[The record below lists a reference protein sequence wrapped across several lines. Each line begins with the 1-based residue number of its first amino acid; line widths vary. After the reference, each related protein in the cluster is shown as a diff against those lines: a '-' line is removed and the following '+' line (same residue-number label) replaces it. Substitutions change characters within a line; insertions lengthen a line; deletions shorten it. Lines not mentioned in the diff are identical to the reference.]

1 MGGATAAWAASLVAA
16 PAHFRI
22 LIILTRWRWNQT
34 MSGDRLAETPVLIG
48 QGTGPL
54 QGGRWPLTG
63 ETLLI
68 GRGAECD
75 IIVSDRQVSRHHARV
90 RRVAEGEYEVEDL
103 GSKNGTHLN
112 GVALL
117 KPHRLVDGD
126 VVQIALAAKLL
137 YVGSEATMPLAP
149 EEEGRAAHGRV
160 SVDRQAHRIW
170 VAGREL
176 EPPLSP
182 PQYRLLD
189 LLVTRAGQV
198 VSREEIVTLVWEGSE
213 SEGISEQAI
222 DALVRRLRDRLAEAD
237 PGHTYVTTVRG
248 HGFRLDERQ

>member
-1 MGGATAAWAASLVAA
+1 MAA

-22 LIILTRWRWNQT
+22 LIILIGWRQGQV
-34 MSGDRLAETPVLIG
+34 MSSDRLAETPVLIG

-54 QGGRWPLTG
+54 KGGRWLLTG

-68 GRGAECD
+68 GRGPECD
-75 IIVSDRQVSRHHARV
+75 VVVPDRQVSRHHARV
-90 RRVAEGEYEVEDL
+90 RRLAEGEYEVEDL
-103 GSKNGTHLN
+103 DSKNGTHLN
-112 GVALL
+112 GIALHA
-117 KPHRLVDGD
+117 PRRLVDGD
-126 VVQIALAAKLL
+126 VIQIALAAKLL
-137 YVGSEATMPLAP
+137 YVGLEATMPLTL
-149 EEEGRAAHGRV
+149 EDEGRVGHGRV
-160 SVDRQAHRIW
+160 TVDRQAHRVW

-176 EPPLSP
+176 DPPLSP
-182 PQYRLLD
+182 PQYRLLE

-237 PGHTYVTTVRG
+237 PGPSYVTTVRG
-248 HGFRLDERQ
+248 HGFRLDENA